1 MHTRPEI
8 SIWEPEDEPAVEH
21 LLDLSFGLGRSTKTS
36 YRLREGN
43 ARVPGLSCVVRDADV
58 GIAGAISYWPLRVGH
73 AGTPALLLGPLA
85 VHPQRQNRGIGLQL
99 METTLDLAKQAGEL
113 LVFLVG
119 DQPYYA
125 RVGFKAVENRSITL
139 PGPFDPMRLL
149 FRELQSGALE
159 GVSGLIVAPWR
170 YSQEKSP

>member
-1 MHTRPEI
+1 M
-8 SIWEPEDEPAVEH
+8 EH
-21 LLDLSFGLGRSTKTS
+21 LLDLSFGLSRSTKTS

-43 ARVPGLSCVVRDADV
+43 ARVPGLSCVVRDQEL

-99 METTLDLAKQAGEL
+99 METTLDLAKEAGEK

-119 DQPYYA
+119 DHTYYA
-125 RVGFKAVENRSITL
+125 RVGFKVVETPDIVL
-139 PGPFDPMRLL
+139 PGPYDPRRFLA
-149 FRELQSGALE
+149 RELQPGAMQ
-159 GVSGLIVAPWR
+159 GVTGLIVAPWR
-170 YSQEKSP
+170 HALNFPA

>member
-1 MHTRPEI
+1 MNTRPEI

-43 ARVPGLSCVVRDADV
+43 ARVPGLSCVVRDPEV
-58 GIAGAISYWPLRVGH
+58 GIAGAISYWPLRVGQ

-99 METTLDLAKQAGEL
+99 METTLDLAKRAGDR

-125 RVGFKAVENRSITL
+125 RVGFKVLERADITL
-139 PGPFDPMRLL
+139 PGPFDPKRFLYK
-149 FRELQSGALE
+149 ELQRGALD

-170 YSQEKSP
+170 FAREQSA

>member
-1 MHTRPEI
+1 MNTRPEI

-21 LLDLSFGLGRSTKTS
+21 LLDLCFGLSRSTKTS

-43 ARVPGLSCVVRDADV
+43 SRVPGLSCVVRDAELGV
-58 GIAGAISYWPLRVGH
+58 AGAISYWPLRVGH

-99 METTLDLAKQAGEL
+99 METTLDLAKEAGER

-125 RVGFKAVENRSITL
+125 RVGFKVMERPGITL
-139 PGPFDPMRLL
+139 PGPYDPKRFLY
-149 FRELQSGALE
+149 RELQPGALE
-159 GVSGLIVAPWR
+159 GVNGLIVAPWR
-170 YSQEKSP
+170 FALEK